1 MTMKKQASTPDVL
14 DPLSAAGY
22 PAGTPMA
29 VALSGGA
36 DSVALLHLMRAY
48 PGLIAVHVHHGI
60 RADEADRDADFCRAL
75 CSKLQIPF
83 YLLHIDAPAVAKQ
96 TNESLETAAREARY
110 GVISALMREKGIPV
124 LLTAHHA
131 DDQLE
136 TMLQHLLRGSGTR
149 GLCGIPVCRPLGEGQ
164 VVVRPLLG
172 VSKESLLSYLHGQG
186 LTFVTDSTNDE
197 LCCQRNFLRLRVLP
211 LLRELQPNA
220 PLMAARC
227 AEALT
232 GDEQYLDSLAADF
245 LAAEG
250 NTPTRQALLSLP
262 RPVLVRVL
270 RRLLP
275 EPPTARHVEAI
286 CALLSG
292 TRQSARISLPQ
303 GTLLQ
308 LRRGR
313 LLVAKRE
320 APVTATVAL
329 LSAHSLDTAADLPNG
344 LAVLGALSKAQEAAL
359 TARYAYHTTAHVAQ
373 AALVGALY
381 VRTREAG
388 DVILSGRMHKTVR
401 RLGSLS
407 HLAPTMRARMP
418 LLCDEEGIVA
428 VPFGPTRDGAT
439 KNADLT
445 VYFYFN

>member
-1 MTMKKQASTPDVL
+1 MTAKKQASALDVL
-14 DPLSAAGY
+14 DPLKAAGY
-22 PAGTPMA
+22 PTGTPVA

-48 PGLIAVHVHHGI
+48 RGLVAVHVHHGI
-60 RADEADRDADFCRAL
+60 RADEADRDADFCRTL
-75 CSKLQIPF
+75 CGKLDIPF
-83 YLLHIDAPAVAKQ
+83 YLLHVNAPAVASE
-96 TNESLETAAREARY
+96 TGESLETAARDARY
-110 GVISALMREKGIPV
+110 KAISTLMREKNIPV

-149 GLCGIPVCRPLGEGQ
+149 GLCGIPTCRPLGEGQ

-172 VSKESLLSYLHGQG
+172 VQKSALLAYLQEQG
-186 LTFVTDSTNDE
+186 LTFVTDSTNGE
-197 LCCQRNFLRLRVLP
+197 ICCQRNFLRLRVLP

-245 LAAEG
+245 LTREG
-250 NTPTRQALLSLP
+250 DTPTRQALLALP

-275 EPPTARHVEAI
+275 EPPSAKHVEAI
-286 CALLSG
+286 CALLQG
-292 TRQSARISLPQ
+292 TRQSATLSLPQ
-303 GTLLQ
+303 GITLQ

-313 LLVAKRE
+313 LFVVSKE
-320 APVTATVAL
+320 TNIAPTVAL
-329 LSAHSLDTAADLPNG
+329 WRAEALCKTADLPNG
-344 LAVLGALSKAQEAAL
+344 LTVLGTPTPAQQAEL
-359 TARYAYHTTAHVAQ
+359 TARYTYHATASVNQ
-373 AALVGALY
+373 ATLVGTLH

-388 DVILSGRMHKTVR
+388 DVILSGHMHKSVR
-401 RLGSLS
+401 RLGCLS
-407 HLAPTMRARMP
+407 QLLPAVRARMP
-418 LLCDEEGIVA
+418 LLCDSDGIVA
-428 VPFGPTRDGAT
+428 VPFGPTRDGTA
-439 KNADLT
+439 KNADLA
-445 VYFYFN
+445 VHFYFN